1 MVFYIVLG
9 LISGT
14 TAYLITRDIK
24 ANRRLKNIENAVK
37 TYIKNGKEGQTK
49 APEKTGDTDRNESTN
64 APPETT
70 RR

>member
-37 TYIKNGKEGQTK
+37 TYIKNGKEGQTN
-49 APEKTGDTDRNESTN
+49 KTKNPGDDHRNEPANSTD
-64 APPETT
+64 
-70 RR
+70 